1 MAELFESGRII
12 DLILLFILVE
22 CVLLWAW
29 RRPELLLPE
38 LLPNILS
45 GAALMLAV
53 RLALVGARWEWIAL
67 SLLAALCA
75 HLCDLGLRLRRSRA
89 V

>member
-1 MAELFESGRII
+1 MAELFHTGRII

-22 CVLLWAW
+22 C
-29 RRPELLLPE
+29 LLLAVLRHKALGISE

-53 RLALVGARWEWIAL
+53 RCALVDANWTWIAA
-67 SLLAALCA
+67 SLLAALFA
-75 HLCDLGLRLRRSRA
+75 HLSDLALRLRRAS
-89 V
+89 

>member
-1 MAELFESGRII
+1 MAELFDNGRII
-12 DLILLFILVE
+12 DLILLLILVE
-22 CVLLWAW
+22 CVLLGVW
-29 RRPELLLPE
+29 RRRELLLSE
-38 LLPNILS
+38 LLPNIVS

-53 RLALVGARWEWIAL
+53 RLALVDARWEWISL